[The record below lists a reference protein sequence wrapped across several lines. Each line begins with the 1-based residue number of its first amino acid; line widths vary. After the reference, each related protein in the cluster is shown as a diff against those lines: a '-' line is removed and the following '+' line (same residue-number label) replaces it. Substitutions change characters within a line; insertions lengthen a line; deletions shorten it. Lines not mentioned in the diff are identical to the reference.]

1 MKKIMNGI
9 LLLGI
14 LFLTACGGEPV
25 PEPLPED
32 GLRGPGEAPS
42 DHPGWTVDMEREV
55 YDPSLTTFAE
65 APTSTVISCTSSSFI
80 SCEYTFA
87 APFIVAPFLGDS
99 VTVSPLDS
107 PPTVRL

>member
-55 YDPSLTTFAE
+55 YDPSLTTFAYFIRNEMERLRSLGRITRSGAWRE
-65 APTSTVISCTSSSFI
+65 ACGQT
-80 SCEYTFA
+80 
-87 APFIVAPFLGDS
+87 
-99 VTVSPLDS
+99 
-107 PPTVRL
+107 